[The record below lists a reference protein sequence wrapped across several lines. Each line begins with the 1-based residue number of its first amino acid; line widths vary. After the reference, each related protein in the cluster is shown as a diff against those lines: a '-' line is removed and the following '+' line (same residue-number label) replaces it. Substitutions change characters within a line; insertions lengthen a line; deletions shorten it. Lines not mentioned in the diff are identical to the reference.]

1 MTTTITTTTE
11 SATFRR
17 ARTGMVG
24 GALWALMP
32 VAFGAV
38 ATQDVEPGSL
48 SSVAVAAV
56 LWIFLVLPP
65 ALILFGLSVLRRG
78 MGYDAGR
85 VGLAGMVLTAVGL
98 AAMSMGNGIEVASI
112 TTGGGE
118 VALGHALFLIG
129 FLVSVVG
136 SVLLGVVLFRRRRDR
151 LARAAGA
158 ILALAL
164 PLGIAIGL
172 LGSAIGSE
180 NDAWFFAAVAVPTGL
195 AWLLLSRSLATDDRA
210 THQVR
215 A

>member
-172 LGSAIGSE
+172 FGSAIGSE

-195 AWLLLSRSLATDDRA
+195 AWLLLGRSLATDDRA